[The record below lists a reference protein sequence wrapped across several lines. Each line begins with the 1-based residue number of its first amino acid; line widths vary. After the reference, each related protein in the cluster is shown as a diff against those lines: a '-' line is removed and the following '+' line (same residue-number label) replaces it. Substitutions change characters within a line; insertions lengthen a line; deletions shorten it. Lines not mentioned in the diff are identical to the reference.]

1 MKNNY
6 VKIKLSIIYYILK
19 MDKIDLRFIDQLKQ
33 KQINKRLLL
42 YILFNK
48 GYGKSNLFETI

>member
-48 GYGKSNLFETI
+48 GYGK